1 MMSKPVG
8 PRMARPTL
16 DEDLLSGDLGPST
29 NPIERLFREHNDSLL
44 RFLRTRL
51 RSDAD
56 AREAAQEAYVRLLQ
70 LDQADQPSFLRA
82 YLFKIAAN
90 VATDML
96 RRRSVRARQTPT
108 DESGPSDFIDQEEVL
123 DARQQMQL
131 VQEAIDELPPRCRQA
146 FLLKRDDEM
155 ATLQIGE
162 QLGVSDRMVRIYLTR
177 AIEHIQH
184 ALERQERPA

>member
-1 MMSKPVG
+1 MAMPKPE
-8 PRMARPTL
+8 
-16 DEDLLSGDLGPST
+16 DDLLSGDHGPST

-70 LDQADQPSFLRA
+70 LDQTDQPSFLRA

-96 RRRSVRARQTPT
+96 RRRNVRARHTPADDT
-108 DESGPSDFIDQEEVL
+108 DPNDFVGQEQVL
-123 DARQQMQL
+123 ADRQQMQL

-162 QLGVSDRMVRIYLTR
+162 LLGVSDRMVRLYLAR
-177 AIEHIQH
+177 AIEHIQQ
-184 ALERQERPA
+184 ALARQEKLA